1 MLKSR
6 KRKAARTGFWRRE
19 DASLTVEAVFIFPL
33 VLWAFVATITFV
45 NVFQTRA
52 LAQKGNYAVADLL
65 SRETNAINQSY
76 LNGIGEVYEY
86 LTKSDTS
93 AWIRVTP
100 VRCQRR
106 CNNMETRLLKRDWSR
121 ATDGIPRLTNAEVD
135 ANYRDIIPEIPKG
148 ERVIMVETQMNYA
161 PPFSSAFTILSTRTL
176 QDISMTRPRFA
187 PQLCWVGRRCG
198 NT

>member
-1 MLKSR
+1 MS
-6 KRKAARTGFWRRE
+6 KASKNKATRIGFWRRE
-19 DASLTVEAVFIFPL
+19 DASLTVEAVLIFPL

-45 NVFQTRA
+45 NVFQTRS

-65 SRETNAINQSY
+65 SRETNAINQAY

-86 LTKSDTS
+86 LTKSGTS

-100 VRCQRR
+100 VRCRKF
-106 CNNMETRLLKRDWSR
+106 CNNMATRQLRRDWSR
-121 ATDGIPRLTNAEVD
+121 ATDGTPRLTNAEVD
-135 ANYRDIIPEIPKG
+135 TNYRDIIPKIPKG
-148 ERVIMVETQMNYA
+148 ERVIMVETQMDYT
-161 PPFSSAFTILSTRTL
+161 PPFSSAFTIISTRTL